1 MIRSKDIKLNMRGGV
16 RLAFLLFVWSIF
28 ISCDSDVAYS
38 HFEST
43 DSKGWD
49 RQDEKLFKIVSSDT
63 TEDGCCQGIY
73 DVLLVVRHTDSYPYT
88 KLNISLERAS
98 LSLGPLTDT
107 ITITLADAYGKWIGN
122 GNYGI
127 YEKTDTIY
135 RNVKMD
141 LGYQISVS
149 HAMHE
154 ELLSGISDVGIV
166 LKRK

>member
-1 MIRSKDIKLNMRGGV
+1 
-16 RLAFLLFVWSIF
+16 
-28 ISCDSDVAYS
+28 
-38 HFEST
+38 
-43 DSKGWD
+43 
-49 RQDEKLFKIVSSDT
+49 
-63 TEDGCCQGIY
+63 
-73 DVLLVVRHTDSYPYT
+73 
-88 KLNISLERAS
+88 